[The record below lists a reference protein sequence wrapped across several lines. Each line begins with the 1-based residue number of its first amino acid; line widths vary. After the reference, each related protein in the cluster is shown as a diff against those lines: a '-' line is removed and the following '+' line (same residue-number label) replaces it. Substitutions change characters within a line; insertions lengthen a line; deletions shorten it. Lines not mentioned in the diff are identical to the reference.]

1 MNLYPSLTDRL
12 KTQHESLPVIITYV
26 SKANLERHPEP
37 GKWSIR
43 DNIAHLARYQPIFID
58 RIHEILKHD
67 GVLFKRYNADRDPEF
82 PAWQSRELDDLLEQ
96 ILIDRQ
102 TIITL
107 IANLNAEQLNRTGIH
122 PKFGK
127 LTMVEW
133 VEFFLLHEAHHL
145 FTIFQLAKAAASK
158 N

>member
-1 MNLYPSLTDRL
+1 MNLYPSLTGRL
-12 KTQHESLPVIITYV
+12 KTQHESISMLIANITN
-26 SKANLERHPEP
+26 ADLERNPAP

-67 GVLFKRYNADRDPEF
+67 GILFERYNADLDPEF
-82 PAWQSRELDDLLEQ
+82 PSWQTRESDDLLKQ
-96 ILIDRQ
+96 ISIDRQ

-107 IANLNAEQLNRTGIH
+107 INSLTTEQLSRTGVH

-145 FTIFQLAKAAASK
+145 FTIFQLAKSSA
-158 N
+158 